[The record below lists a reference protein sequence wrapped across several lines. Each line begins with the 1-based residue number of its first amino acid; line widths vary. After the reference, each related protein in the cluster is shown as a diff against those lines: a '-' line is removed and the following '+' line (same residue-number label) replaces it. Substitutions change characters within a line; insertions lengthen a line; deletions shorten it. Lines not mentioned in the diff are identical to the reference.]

1 MMNEQRNADAIEQAK
16 QRKEELDL
24 FVEEVLVADI
34 DYGNIPKTDK
44 YCLFKSGAEKL
55 CDLYGYGKRF
65 EIISRDVDSEKP
77 YFSYE
82 IKAILFYNDT
92 GQIAAEGVGCCNS
105 KEKKYLKYAPFDTA
119 NIVLKMAKKRAFV
132 DAVLTATRSSD
143 VFSQD
148 IVDDDREEKSEQAG
162 NSKATNRKRE
172 QKPSEK
178 TEKVQLLSSKQ
189 LDYIYSLMSQ
199 HRLSVEQVR
208 RELRKRYQVNDSKE
222 LSREQASDFI
232 KILKE
237 LSVKAS

>member
-1 MMNEQRNADAIEQAK
+1 MNETRQAGAIEQAK

-24 FVEEVLVADI
+24 FVQEVLIADI

-65 EIISRDVDSEKP
+65 ELISRDVDSEKP
-77 YFSYE
+77 YFAYE
-82 IKAILFYNDT
+82 IKAVLFDGNT
-92 GQIAAEGVGCCNS
+92 GQIVAEGVGCCNS

-148 IVDDDREEKSEQAG
+148 IVEDDGENKAEQTDGTKAANKQQQQKAG
-162 NSKATNRKRE
+162 
-172 QKPSEK
+172 
-178 TEKVQLLSSKQ
+178 KVQLVSAKQ

-208 RELRKRYQVNDSKE
+208 KELRKRYQVNDSKE

-237 LSVKAS
+237 LPAKAS

>member
-1 MMNEQRNADAIEQAK
+1 M
-16 QRKEELDL
+16 
-24 FVEEVLVADI
+24 
-34 DYGNIPKTDK
+34 
-44 YCLFKSGAEKL
+44 
-55 CDLYGYGKRF
+55 
-65 EIISRDVDSEKP
+65 
-77 YFSYE
+77 
-82 IKAILFYNDT
+82 
-92 GQIAAEGVGCCNS
+92 
-105 KEKKYLKYAPFDTA
+105 
-119 NIVLKMAKKRAFV
+119 
-132 DAVLTATRSSD
+132 LTATRSSD

>member
-1 MMNEQRNADAIEQAK
+1 MNELRQLSVIEQAK

-24 FVEEVLVADI
+24 FVQEVLIADI

-65 EIISRDVDSEKP
+65 ELISRDVDSEKP
-77 YFSYE
+77 YFAYE
-82 IKAILFYNDT
+82 IKAVLFDGNT
-92 GQIAAEGVGCCNS
+92 GQIVAEGVGCCNS

-148 IVDDDREEKSEQAG
+148 IVEDDGENKAEQTDGTKAANKQQQQKAG
-162 NSKATNRKRE
+162 KG
-172 QKPSEK
+172 
-178 TEKVQLLSSKQ
+178 QLVSAKQ

-208 RELRKRYQVNDSKE
+208 KELRKRYQVNDSKE

-237 LSVKAS
+237 LPAKAS

>member
-1 MMNEQRNADAIEQAK
+1 MNEPRQAGAIEQAK

-24 FVEEVLVADI
+24 FVQEVLIADI

-65 EIISRDVDSEKP
+65 ELISRDVDSEKP
-77 YFSYE
+77 YFAYE
-82 IKAILFYNDT
+82 IKAVLFDGNT
-92 GQIAAEGVGCCNS
+92 GQIVAEGVGCCNS

-148 IVDDDREEKSEQAG
+148 IVEDDGENRAEQTDG
-162 NSKATNRKRE
+162 TKATNKQQQ
-172 QKPSEK
+172 QKAGK
-178 TEKVQLLSSKQ
+178 GQLVSAKQ

-208 RELRKRYQVNDSKE
+208 KELRKRYQVNDSKE

-237 LSVKAS
+237 LPAKAS